1 MLNETPSGD
10 TNGAPATGRQSQSLF
25 NSAISKAGGDPA
37 VVNRAIQ
44 KLVVRL
50 PAQDPPPEDIS
61 LSQATHRVLREAQNL
76 QKTMVCTTRHL
87 RSRSHAS

>member
-1 MLNETPSGD
+1 MLSETSSGEL
-10 TNGAPATGRQSQSLF
+10 NGALPASKQSQSLF
-25 NSAISKAGGDPA
+25 TSAIAKAGGEPA
-37 VVNRAIQ
+37 IVNRAIQ

-76 QKTMVCTTRHL
+76 QKTMVCSSFHFRL
-87 RSRSHAS
+87 QVS

>member
-1 MLNETPSGD
+1 MLNEASNGEA
-10 TNGAPATGRQSQSLF
+10 NGALPAGRQSHSLF
-25 NSAISKAGGDPA
+25 ASAISKAGGDPA

-50 PAQDPPPEDIS
+50 PAQDPPPEDTS

-76 QKTMVCTTRHL
+76 QKTMVCVSLSMH
-87 RSRSHAS
+87 HKV

>member
-1 MLNETPSGD
+1 MLNETPSGEA
-10 TNGAPATGRQSQSLF
+10 NGALPAGRQNQSLF
-25 NSAISKAGGDPA
+25 TSAISKAGGDPS

-50 PAQDPPPEDIS
+50 PTQDPPPDDTS

-76 QKTMVCTTRHL
+76 QKTMVWMFRL
-87 RSRSHAS
+87 RSHAL